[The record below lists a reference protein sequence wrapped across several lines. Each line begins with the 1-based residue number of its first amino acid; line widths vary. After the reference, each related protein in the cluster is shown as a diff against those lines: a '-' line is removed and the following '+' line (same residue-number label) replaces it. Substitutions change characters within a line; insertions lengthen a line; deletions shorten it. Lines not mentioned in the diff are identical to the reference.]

1 MLGAQVAPGHKQ
13 MLAGF
18 RNQGAVGNLVVIV
31 DEPEQVGRF
40 TGVEFNGPGA
50 ATDAVGALA
59 GMGHVV
65 IGEPRNAADAAGLA
79 DAHFGRAVVDKAVLT
94 AGNMLPEEAGV
105 FLYLA
110 AADDLRL
117 SVVLRVAYVQRP
129 TVPAGQ

>member
-1 MLGAQVAPGHKQ
+1 
-13 MLAGF
+13 
-18 RNQGAVGNLVVIV
+18 
-31 DEPEQVGRF
+31 
-40 TGVEFNGPGA
+40 
-50 ATDAVGALA
+50 
-59 GMGHVV
+59 MGHVV

-129 TVPAGQ
+129 AVPAGQ